1 MGADSEQVDQVDRD
15 SDRQADRVGWIH
27 TRTGK
32 DKEEK
37 DSWVK
42 QNIIMSCSDS
52 GSDDVPVGAQ
62 GDLAS
67 RTLVL
72 ESKRFYLDVKENQ
85 RGRFIKI
92 AEISADGRKKILT
105 KTLKIKVV

>member
-1 MGADSEQVDQVDRD
+1 MDRD

-32 DKEEK
+32 DKEDK

-62 GDLAS
+62 VS
-67 RTLVL
+67 R
-72 ESKRFYLDVKENQ
+72 E
-85 RGRFIKI
+85 
-92 AEISADGRKKILT
+92 
-105 KTLKIKVV
+105 VVMARQMMFE